1 MASWPVD
8 VPQTGELTSGD
19 RRDDRAPAVAAGE
32 PLANQTNCAI
42 SEEENRK
49 RLRSENPATVTD
61 AEVQESRRRRV
72 ALETCEAQMMNGMGN
87 GAILA
92 AITANGAAIAAN
104 GAAIAANGAAIAAA
118 AAANGAA
125 IAANGAA
132 IRNIRRRELSRNGTW
147 THILVETIGGNPA
160 GVAPPSH
167 PVSRGAV
174 LRMTAAQVTALEAAF
189 NLAPGTFDGADLADR
204 RNAVLEY
211 LLEG

>member
-1 MASWPVD
+1 MHLLRYLESQIKMASWPVD
-8 VPQTGELTSGD
+8 VLQTGELTSRD
-19 RRDDRAPAVAAGE
+19 PRDDRAPAVAAGA
-32 PLANQTNCAI
+32 PLANITNCAI

-49 RLRSENPATVTD
+49 RLRSVNPASVTD

-92 AITANGAAIAAN
+92 AITANGAAIAAV
-104 GAAIAANGAAIAAA
+104 AAA

-147 THILVETIGGNPA
+147 THILVETIGGNPV

-189 NLAPGTFDGADLADR
+189 NLAPGVETTQHGPLVER
-204 RNAVLEY
+204 GR
-211 LLEG
+211 

>member
-8 VPQTGELTSGD
+8 VPQTGALTSGD
-19 RRDDRAPAVAAGE
+19 PRDDRAPAVAAGE
-32 PLANQTNCAI
+32 PLANQTNRAI

-49 RLRSENPATVTD
+49 RLRSDNPASVSD

-92 AITANGAAIAAN
+92 AIAAN
-104 GAAIAANGAAIAAA
+104 RAT
-118 AAANGAA
+118 

-147 THILVETIGGNPA
+147 THILVETIGGNPV

-174 LRMTAAQVTALEAAF
+174 LRMTSAQVTALEAAF
-189 NLAPGTFDGADLADR
+189 NLAPGTFDGDDLADR
-204 RNAVLEY
+204 QNAVLEY